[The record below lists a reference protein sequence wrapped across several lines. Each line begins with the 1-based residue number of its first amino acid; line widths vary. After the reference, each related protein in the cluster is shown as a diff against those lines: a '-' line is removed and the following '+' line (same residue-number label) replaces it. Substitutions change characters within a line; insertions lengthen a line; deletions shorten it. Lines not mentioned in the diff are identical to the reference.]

1 MGGGV
6 RLPKSFYERPLT
18 PKEAQFATD
27 NINIVWWYLDQQ
39 GLDRAEWF
47 DVVIFRYL
55 ISVKRWFALPDLQ
68 KVKFVTVAC
77 NAMRSA
83 IGNARRKS
91 AKEPQTVSL
100 YTLLVKVGVAA
111 KKNFQD
117 VQTLLKRVAPVNL
130 VLVVQQLFN
139 IHQVLGGFTH
149 AQLAWY
155 THSEVR
161 TEELQTHEC
170 TPHKTLRPFTHAQLG
185 GLENKSIRKEMT
197 DGTVHT

>member
-1 MGGGV
+1 M

-100 YTLLVKVGVAA
+100 YDSFEKGYVSLEDIHLTLKEETGITIVSDGR
-111 KKNFQD
+111 
-117 VQTLLKRVAPVNL
+117 LKDRGN
-130 VLVVQQLFN
+130 
-139 IHQVLGGFTH
+139 
-149 AQLAWY
+149 
-155 THSEVR
+155 
-161 TEELQTHEC
+161 
-170 TPHKTLRPFTHAQLG
+170 
-185 GLENKSIRKEMT
+185 
-197 DGTVHT
+197 

>member
-1 MGGGV
+1 M